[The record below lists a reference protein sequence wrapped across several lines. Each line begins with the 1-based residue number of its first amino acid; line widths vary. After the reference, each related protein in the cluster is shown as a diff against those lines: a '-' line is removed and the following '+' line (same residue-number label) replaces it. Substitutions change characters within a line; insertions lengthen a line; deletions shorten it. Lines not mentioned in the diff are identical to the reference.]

1 MDEQILTDRALAL
14 TSLGRLADAHTLLE
28 RQRQSTPAGKPPG
41 RLYSLALRRWQV
53 QSGQAEA
60 ALAGFQAQRATRKL
74 PPAPAASEPVAEQA
88 ESAWLELNAG
98 HAAVAE
104 AQARQTLATIR
115 NGRNAD
121 YQRDHEASATQV
133 LGQALLQ
140 QQKAEAAEPV
150 LQDAVRLHRLIY
162 DPALSPAV
170 ADALS
175 ALAQAQRALR
185 RNAEADRSL
194 EQVRAIRAAQGQ
206 HVQAS

>member
-1 MDEQILTDRALAL
+1 M
-14 TSLGRLADAHTLLE
+14 
-28 RQRQSTPAGKPPG
+28 
-41 RLYSLALRRWQV
+41 
-53 QSGQAEA
+53 
-60 ALAGFQAQRATRKL
+60 
-74 PPAPAASEPVAEQA
+74 AEQA

-104 AQARQTLATIR
+104 AQARQTLASIR

-140 QQKAEAAEPV
+140 QQKAEAAEPE